1 MKKIVLLR
9 HFPTTYNDEGK
20 IMADKYDME
29 PIQTNQTLLNQMKCS
44 AVRYCQIAYSSPAK
58 RAYYTA
64 KQLFDCDVIIDN
76 RISPR
81 EIGDWA
87 GLTLQ
92 DIYGIAPDA
101 IIKEGNKLRFNLSYA
116 PPGAES
122 NETLLTRLNSFIEM
136 LYTSPYE
143 CIGVAT
149 HSMICCMLL
158 ALFNHTKIE
167 TATIDYIIEFY
178 KAYEIEL

>member
-9 HFPTTYNDEGK
+9 HFPTTYNDEGR

-29 PIQTNQTLLNQMKCS
+29 PIQTDQSFLNQIKCS
-44 AVRYCQIAYSSPAK
+44 AVRNCQIAYSSPAK
-58 RAYYTA
+58 RAYYTS
-64 KQLFDCDVIIDN
+64 KQLFDCEVILDK

-92 DIYGIAPDA
+92 DIYRIAPDA
-101 IIKEGNKLRFNLSYA
+101 IIKVGNELRFNLSYA

-122 NETLLTRLNSFIEM
+122 NEMLLTRLNSFFET

-143 CIGVAT
+143 CIGVVT

-158 ALFNHTKIE
+158 ALYNRTKIE
-167 TATIDYIIEFY
+167 TATLDYIIEFY